1 MIASE
6 RNRSQ
11 KAAGRTDPP
20 SDQQRNVSQPHP
32 RDRAQELG
40 RQQGLRHHQYQQRW
54 THEAS
59 LARRSDG
66 SIPPPVTRTEPGNA
80 GDARR

>member
-1 MIASE
+1 MIATQ

-11 KAAGRTDPP
+11 KAAGRIDPP
-20 SDQQRNVSQPHP
+20 SDQQRNVSQPYP

-40 RQQGLRHHQYQQRW
+40 RQQGLRHYQYQQRW
-54 THEAS
+54 NHEAS

-66 SIPPPVTRTEPGNA
+66 SIPPPATRAESGDAGNA
-80 GDARR
+80 RR

>member
-1 MIASE
+1 MIATA
-6 RNRSQ
+6 RNRSP

-66 SIPPPVTRTEPGNA
+66 SIQPPPTRAETGHA